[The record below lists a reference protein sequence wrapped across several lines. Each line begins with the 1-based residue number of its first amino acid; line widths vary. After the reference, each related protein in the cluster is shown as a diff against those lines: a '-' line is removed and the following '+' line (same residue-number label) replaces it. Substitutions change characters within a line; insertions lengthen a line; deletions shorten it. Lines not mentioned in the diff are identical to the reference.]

1 MSLTI
6 VGINHRSAPVALRER
21 VAFADAD
28 LAAALASL
36 REHVGA
42 DEALILSTCNRTEV
56 YCHTPDSRGHAG
68 EAPTDWLLHWHRLEA
83 KDLQPAIYV
92 HEDARAVQ
100 HAIRVA
106 CGLDSLVLGEP
117 QILGQMKQA
126 YTLAHAAGASGKLL
140 NRLFQHAFAAAKRV
154 RSDTAIGHSPVSVAY
169 AAVRLAE
176 QIFGTLQDRSALVIG
191 AGETAELLARHLHR
205 NGLRRLLV
213 ANRRRERALDLAARF
228 RGEALALAEMP
239 EALHQADIV
248 VSATASRLPILGK
261 GAVER
266 ALRQRRHQ
274 PMFLI
279 DLAIPRDMEPEIGE
293 LEDIFLYTV
302 DDLEQVVEQNMKAR
316 QQAALE
322 AEEIIDAEVRAFVD
336 WRQSL
341 DAVATIREWRAAID
355 GVRNELVERAHRQL
369 VRGENAHEVVEA
381 LAHALAN
388 RLSHAPKVRL
398 REAAQAGRDDVLR
411 TARALL
417 GLDGKARRRGL
428 RDD

>member
-1 MSLTI
+1 MPLTL
-6 VGINHRSAPVALRER
+6 VGINHRSAPASLRER
-21 VAFADAD
+21 VAFMDAD
-28 LAAALASL
+28 IEPALASL
-36 REHVGA
+36 RAHVGA
-42 DEALILSTCNRTEV
+42 DEALILSTCNRTEI
-56 YCHTPDSRGHAG
+56 YCHGPDSRP
-68 EAPTDWLLHWHRLEA
+68 EALDAPVEWLLHWHRLNPD
-83 KDLQPAIYV
+83 DLRPALYC
-92 HEDARAVQ
+92 HQDAQAVQ

-126 YTLAHAAGASGKLL
+126 YTLAHASGASGKLL

-176 QIFGTLQDRSALVIG
+176 QIFGTLQDRTALVIG
-191 AGETAELLARHLHR
+191 AGATAELLARHLHR

-213 ANRRRERALDLAARF
+213 ANRRRERAVDLALRF
-228 RGEALALAEMP
+228 RGEALALSEMP
-239 EALHQADIV
+239 EHLSQADIV

-293 LEDIFLYTV
+293 LEDVFLYTV
-302 DDLEQVVEQNMKAR
+302 DDLERVVEQNIKAR

-322 AEEIIDAEVRAFVD
+322 AEEIIDVEVRAFVD

-341 DAVATIREWRAAID
+341 DAVDTIREWRAAID
-355 GVRNELVERAHRQL
+355 AVRNELVERAHRQL
-369 VRGENAHEVVEA
+369 IRGENPHEVMEA
-381 LAHALAN
+381 LAHALSN

-411 TARALL
+411 TARTLL
-417 GLDGKARRRGL
+417 GLDGTSRRRGL
-428 RDD
+428 RED